1 MKNEAYKVTLLPR
14 YIRVGAAP
22 AYLGMDRN
30 RFTAEIRPY
39 LTEIVMGKRSKAFD
53 RLELDAIADQY
64 KERNGRPGR
73 LQGERLWDGK
83 RRPASS
89 GERAFGTSTNGSK
102 GSEFAKALDRLNLA
116 KPKGISQD

>member
-39 LTEIVMGKRSKAFD
+39 LTEIVMGKQSKAFD

-73 LQGERLWDGK
+73 LQGEPLWDGK
-83 RRPASS
+83 DARTRQEKGHLAHRQMDRRA
-89 GERAFGTSTNGSK
+89 A
-102 GSEFAKALDRLNLA
+102 NL
-116 KPKGISQD
+116 PKHWIG